1 MSADIKQW
9 FRWIKARAGNETG
22 LGLVESLVAVAI
34 LGIAITAFITSLS
47 TGTIAAREGDQGAT
61 AQSLACAQLE
71 YTKNYPYNAAATT
84 YPYAYTYDKTY
95 NPNPITLPAGYDIS
109 VVVSSIP
116 EAGGNTDIQKVTVTI
131 SRDGVSV
138 LTVADYKVKR

>member
-1 MSADIKQW
+1 MNTAIKQW

-34 LGIAITAFITSLS
+34 LGMAITAFVTSLS

-61 AQSLACAQLE
+61 AQSLACTQLE
-71 YTKNYPYNAAATT
+71 YAKNYPYNPAATT
-84 YPYAYTYDKTY
+84 YPYVYTYDRTY

-116 EAGGNTDIQKVTVTI
+116 EASGNTDIQKVTVTI
-131 SRDGVSV
+131 SQDGTNI